1 MSKLPMANS
10 TESKVKFTVGAESD
24 IEDETRIENLQNA
37 RETSEKAR
45 ELAKKEERRAKNI
58 KTWIGLALLV
68 IPMIVILLNT
78 FVRKD
83 DQDTSKKI
91 EAVSGALYKI
101 MQVIANN
108 PNVLA
113 ISSVAAQEGEQ
124 DDISNFQFPQ
134 FQRQNLTGA

>member
-1 MSKLPMANS
+1 MANS
-10 TESKVKFTVGAESD
+10 TESKVKFTVGTESD

-58 KTWIGLALLV
+58 RTWIGLALLV
-68 IPMIVILLNT
+68 IPMLVILLNT
-78 FVRKD
+78 FVKKD
-83 DQDTSKKI
+83 DQETSKKI

-113 ISSVAAQEGEQ
+113 ISGVAAHEGDQ
-124 DDISNFQFPQ
+124 DALSNFEFPQ
-134 FQRQNLTGA
+134 FQRPNLTAA

>member
-1 MSKLPMANS
+1 MASSN
-10 TESKVKFTVGAESD
+10 ERKVTFAVGAESD
-24 IEDETRIENLQNA
+24 IEDETRIENLTNA
-37 RETSEKAR
+37 RAASEMAR
-45 ELAKKEERRAKNI
+45 EIAKKEAQRAKNI

-78 FVRKD
+78 FVKKED
-83 DQDTSKKI
+83 TETSKKI

-108 PNVLA
+108 PNALA
-113 ISSVAAQEGEQ
+113 ISSVAAHEGEQ

-134 FQRQNLTGA
+134 FQRRNLTGA

>member
-1 MSKLPMANS
+1 MATN
-10 TESKVKFTVGAESD
+10 TESNVKFTVGAESD
-24 IEDETRIENLQNA
+24 VEDETRIENLQNDRA
-37 RETSEKAR
+37 ASERAR

-68 IPMIVILLNT
+68 IPLIVILLNT
-78 FVRKD
+78 FVKKE
-83 DQDTSKKI
+83 DTETSRKI

-108 PNVLA
+108 PNALA
-113 ISSVAAQEGEQ
+113 ISSVAAQEGAE

-134 FQRQNLTGA
+134 FQRRNLTGA

>member
-1 MSKLPMANS
+1 MANS
-10 TESKVKFTVGAESD
+10 TETKVKFTVGAESD
-24 IEDETRIENLQNA
+24 IEDETRIENLTNA
-37 RETSEKAR
+37 RAASEMAR
-45 ELAKKEERRAKNI
+45 ELAKKEAQRAKNI

-78 FVRKD
+78 FVKKED
-83 DQDTSKKI
+83 TDTSKKI

-108 PNVLA
+108 PNALA
-113 ISSVAAQEGEQ
+113 ISSVAAQEGAD

-134 FQRQNLTGA
+134 FQRRNLTGA